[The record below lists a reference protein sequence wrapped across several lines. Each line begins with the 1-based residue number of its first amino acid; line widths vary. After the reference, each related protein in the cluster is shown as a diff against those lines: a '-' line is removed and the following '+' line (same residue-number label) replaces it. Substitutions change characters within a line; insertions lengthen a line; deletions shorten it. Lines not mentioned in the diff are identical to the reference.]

1 MEEFT
6 DWARL
11 LLIFF
16 YILSFINIL
25 AGQVL
30 LINNTSLTEWISNAD
45 YLFMGLISI
54 LLDLQ
59 QYFIIYC
66 ELENYFIPL
75 TCCDHLREEEPNSS
89 CLHLVQKDISVADL
103 LLLYHLMDLLDSC
116 CSDLYPLHT
125 HDLVL
130 QWVHQDRE
138 EELLDQ
144 EVLPLLADIAEIL
157 KFILAILFVIL

>member
-1 MEEFT
+1 MLT
-6 DWARL
+6 ICSWDSSR
-11 LLIFF
+11 F
-16 YILSFINIL
+16 YSICNNILSFI
-25 AGQVL
+25 V
-30 LINNTSLTEWISNAD
+30 SLKIIS
-45 YLFMGLISI
+45 
-54 LLDLQ
+54 
-59 QYFIIYC
+59 
-66 ELENYFIPL
+66 P

-103 LLLYHLMDLLDSC
+103 LLLYHLMDLLSC

-144 EVLPLLADIAEIL
+144 AVPPLLADIAEIL
-157 KFILAILFVIL
+157 KFILVLFVIL